1 MGLSCGLVGLPSC
14 GKTTIFNALTAAGAS
29 GYGTEMNKA
38 IVMCRT
44 DALTNL
50 SKCIIPA
57 KPSGRRWKSW
67 TSPGLQ
73 TSSAGEGRGSKLL
86 GHIKDVEALLHVV
99 RCFEDGAIPFALKP
113 STRCATWKRWIWN

>member
-38 IVMCRT
+38 IVNVP
-44 DALTNL
+44 D
-50 SKCIIPA
+50 
-57 KPSGRRWKSW
+57 GRINKFVEMYHPRKTVWS
-67 TSPGLQ
+67 TLEIVDIPGLQ
-73 TSSAGEGRGSKLL
+73 TTSAGEGRGSKLL

-99 RCFEDGAIPFALKP
+99 RCLK
-113 STRCATWKRWIWN
+113 TARFLCLRNH